1 MNFIKKTLTLTCIV
15 YLGLFSCLNVSAC
28 LIPSQSDQEKFEFY
42 NPIYSSTYEDT
53 YSNFY
58 KNPEN
63 KDIIKAKLLTQ
74 VNYNFLRQAH
84 SPDIYQYQKDP
95 NSIVPQDGTV
105 MPKRVENSFD
115 IETPALEFKV
125 LEIIKNNTNSIQ
137 INQIIY
143 LKTRAYYD
151 SPCDRSLSDKE
162 LNTNQEYTIKLRDD
176 KFGYFLNQ
184 TVETHL
190 RNSFRKVS
198 KLSIYAIAALA
209 ISVFVIILIFPLP
222 QKSKKSK
229 PS

>member
-1 MNFIKKTLTLTCIV
+1 MNFIKKTLTLICIV
-15 YLGLFSCLNVSAC
+15 YLGLFSCVNVFAC

-42 NPIYSSTYEDT
+42 NPIYSSTYEDA

-63 KDIIKAKLLTQ
+63 KDIINAKLLTQ

-84 SPDIYQYQKDP
+84 SPDVFQYQKNP
-95 NSIVPQDGTV
+95 NSIVPQGGTL
-105 MPKRVENSFD
+105 MPKRSETSFD
-115 IETPALEFKV
+115 IETPTLEFKV
-125 LEIIKNNTNSIQ
+125 LEIIKNNTNSLQVGQ
-137 INQIIY
+137 ILY
-143 LKTRAYYD
+143 LKTGAYYD

-162 LNTNQEYTIKLRDD
+162 LNTNQEYTIRLRDD

-198 KLSIYAIAALA
+198 KLFIYAIAALA
-209 ISVFVIILIFPLP
+209 ISVFVIILIFPPP
-222 QKSKKSK
+222 QKAKNPKTS
-229 PS
+229 

>member
-1 MNFIKKTLTLTCIV
+1 MNFIKKTLTLICIV
-15 YLGLFSCLNVSAC
+15 YLGLFGCVNVSAC
-28 LIPSQSDQEKFEFY
+28 LIPAQSDQEKFEFY

-63 KDIIKAKLLTQ
+63 KDIIRAKLLTQ

-84 SPDIYQYQKDP
+84 SPNIYQYQNDP
-95 NSIVPQDGTV
+95 NSIVPQGGTL
-105 MPKRVENSFD
+105 MPKRSETSFD
-115 IETPALEFKV
+115 IETPTLEFKV
-125 LEIIKNNTNSIQ
+125 LEIIKNNTNSLQVGQ
-137 INQIIY
+137 ILY
-143 LKTRAYYD
+143 LKTGAYYD

-162 LNTNQEYTIKLRDD
+162 LNTNQEYTIRLRDD

-190 RNSFRKVS
+190 RNSFRKVP

-209 ISVFVIILIFPLP
+209 ISVFVIILIFPLH
-222 QKSKKSK
+222 QKAKNPKTS
-229 PS
+229 